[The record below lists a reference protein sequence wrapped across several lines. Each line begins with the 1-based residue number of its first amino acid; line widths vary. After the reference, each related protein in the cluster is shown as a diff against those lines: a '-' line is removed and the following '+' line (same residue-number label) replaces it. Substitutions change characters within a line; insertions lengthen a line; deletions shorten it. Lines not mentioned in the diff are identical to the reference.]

1 MIIIVEANMLPNLSE
16 TDKKSLLSMTG
27 SDKVIVLSD
36 KKSSV
41 PIETM
46 QLFMQMKA
54 KTEFIQL
61 EDLKMGFGLG
71 YQYGVF
77 SASFTKEKVKI
88 LSQND
93 YSKIVSPNMICVKTL
108 TNAKK
113 VASNSKKA
121 TTSVKK
127 ADPKKEE
134 AVVTPKKKTAKVAA
148 DKTEEPKKTRKPRL
162 KDLSAD
168 SLVASYPALA
178 PYKGKLSAMNGMF
191 IDAIKKST
199 DPNVSFKMQLQMVLA
214 DDTEEVWKT
223 IKKDFAKLKALAEK

>member
-93 YSKIVSPNMICVKTL
+93 YSKIISPNMVCVKTL
-108 TNAKK
+108 TGPKKNSNAKK
-113 VASNSKKA
+113 PA
-121 TTSVKK
+121 TTVKK

-148 DKTEEPKKTRKPRL
+148 DKTEEPKKTRKARL

-191 IDAIKKST
+191 IDAVKKST